1 MMIKITERCTMGC
14 KHCLNDAQPDGKDI
28 EISKLIEIFDFLQ
41 REKIGKFLIISGGE
55 PTEHRE
61 FDKVM
66 EAILEY
72 QRESQYFHTITITTN
87 GEQIEKDPE
96 KFKNYIGRF
105 KTFNCNLI
113 YQVSAD
119 VRYYP
124 RRIKVHKRIFRED
137 GFVMCDNCVES
148 IYPIGRALTNNIKF
162 NRASSQCYN
171 VRALSKQGF
180 DTLWKIESY
189 LRIKGKYCTPHISI
203 NGEIKLGESDLC
215 TVCATINDL
224 SSEIME
230 KIQKFKCNK
239 CNFLNKNLSPQY
251 RKFVE

>member
-41 REKIGKFLIISGGE
+41 REKIGKFLIISG
-55 PTEHRE
+55 
-61 FDKVM
+61 
-66 EAILEY
+66 
-72 QRESQYFHTITITTN
+72 

-162 NRASSQCYN
+162 NRASSHCYN

-180 DTLWKIESY
+180 DSLWKIEAS
-189 LRIKGKYCTPHISI
+189 LGIRGKHCTPHISI

-215 TVCATINDL
+215 TVCATINDS
-224 SSEIME
+224 SSEIIE

-239 CNFLNKNLSPQY
+239 CNFLNNNLPPEY
-251 RKFVE
+251 KKFL